1 MYVPVSIRQ
10 ADVGETYMSCKRI
23 NIGQITGSGKERS
36 TQSMSELLEKILEK
50 KNMNEAYKKVCANKG
65 AGGVDGMELEELDG
79 FIRKNWNSIREQIR
93 GRSYKPQ
100 PVRRVEIP
108 KPNGSKRKL
117 GIPTVMDRVIQQG
130 IAQIISPMCEPL
142 FSDHS
147 YGFRPNRSCEMA
159 IKDML
164 MFLNEGYEW
173 IVDIDLEKFFDNV
186 PQDKLM
192 SLVHNIINDG
202 DTESLIRKYLKA
214 GVMVQGRYEKTEQGT
229 PQGGNL
235 TPLLSNIMLNEL
247 DKEMERRGLGFVR
260 YADDCVIAVRS
271 EASAKRVMYSITDWI
286 ERKLGLK
293 VNADKTHITRPM
305 NLKYLGF
312 GFWKDSKTKEWKC
325 RPHKDSVQK
334 FKRTLKKLT
343 ERRKSMAFAERV
355 KQLNRVI
362 RGWINY
368 FAIGRMKT
376 AMTDIDAHLRTRLR
390 VIIWKQWKVPKKR
403 QWGLQK
409 LGIGKD
415 LARQTS
421 YMGDHYQWIVTKTCV
436 VRAISKE
443 KLKQAGLVSC
453 YDYYMERHALK
464 LC

>member
-1 MYVPVSIRQ
+1 
-10 ADVGETYMSCKRI
+10 
-23 NIGQITGSGKERS
+23 
-36 TQSMSELLEKILEK
+36 MSELLEKILDK
-50 KNMNEAYKKVCANKG
+50 KNMNEAYKKVCGNKG
-65 AGGVDGMELEELDG
+65 AGGVDGMELEELDEY
-79 FIRKNWNSIREQIR
+79 IRKNWDSIREQVR
-93 GRSYKPQ
+93 ARSYKPQ
-100 PVRRVEIP
+100 PVRQVEIP
-108 KPNGSKRKL
+108 KSNGSKRKL

-130 IAQIISPMCEPL
+130 IVQVISPICDPL
-142 FSDHS
+142 FSEHS

-159 IKDML
+159 IRETL
-164 MFLNEGYEW
+164 VFLNEGYEW

-214 GVMVQGRYEKTEQGT
+214 GVMIQGRYERTDRGT

-235 TPLLSNIMLNEL
+235 SPLLSNVMLNEL
-247 DKEMERRGLGFVR
+247 DRELEKREQRFVR
-260 YADDCVIAVRS
+260 YADDCIIAVRS

-293 VNADKTHITRPM
+293 VNAEKTHISRPGK
-305 NLKYLGF
+305 LKYLGF
-312 GFWKDSKTKEWKC
+312 GFYKESKTKEWKC
-325 RPHKDSVQK
+325 RPHGDSVEK
-334 FKRTLKKLT
+334 FKRTLKRLT
-343 ERRKSMAFAERV
+343 NRSQSLAFAERV
-355 KQLNRVI
+355 QRLNWVI

-368 FAIGRMKT
+368 FALGSMKKV
-376 AMTDIDAHLRTRLR
+376 MQDIDTHLRTRLR

-415 LARQTS
+415 LARLTA
-421 YMGDHYQWIVTKTCV
+421 YCGDRYQWIVTKTCV

-443 KLKQAGLVSC
+443 KLSQAGLVNC

>member
-1 MYVPVSIRQ
+1 
-10 ADVGETYMSCKRI
+10 
-23 NIGQITGSGKERS
+23 
-36 TQSMSELLEKILEK
+36 MSELLEKILDK

-65 AGGVDGMELEELDG
+65 AGGVDGMELEELDRY
-79 FIRKNWNSIREQIR
+79 IRGNWDSIREQIR
-93 GRSYKPQ
+93 TRSYKPQ

-108 KPNGSKRKL
+108 KPNGSRRKL

-130 IAQIISPMCEPL
+130 IAQIISPMCEPV
-142 FSDHS
+142 FSDNS

-159 IKDML
+159 VRETLI
-164 MFLNEGYEW
+164 FLNEGYEW

-214 GVMVQGRYEKTEQGT
+214 GVMIQGRHEKTDRGT

-235 TPLLSNIMLNEL
+235 SPLLSNIMLNEL
-247 DKEMERRGLGFVR
+247 DKELERRGLRFVR
-260 YADDCVIAVRS
+260 YADDCIIAVRS
-271 EASAKRVMYSITDWI
+271 EASAKRVMYSITEWI

-293 VNADKTHITRPM
+293 VNAEKTKITRPG

-312 GFWKDSKTKEWKC
+312 GFYKDAKEKEWKS
-325 RPHKDSVQK
+325 RPHKESVEK
-334 FKRTLKKLT
+334 FKRTLKRLT
-343 ERRKSMAFAERV
+343 NRSRSMALAVRIE
-355 KQLNRVI
+355 KLNRVI

-368 FAIGRMKT
+368 FAISSMKT
-376 AMTDIDAHLRTRLR
+376 TINDIDAHLRTRLR

-409 LGIGKD
+409 LGVGKD
-415 LARQTS
+415 VARLTS
-421 YMGDHYQWIVTKTCV
+421 YYGDRYQWIVTKTCV

-443 KLKQAGLVSC
+443 KLSQAGLVSC